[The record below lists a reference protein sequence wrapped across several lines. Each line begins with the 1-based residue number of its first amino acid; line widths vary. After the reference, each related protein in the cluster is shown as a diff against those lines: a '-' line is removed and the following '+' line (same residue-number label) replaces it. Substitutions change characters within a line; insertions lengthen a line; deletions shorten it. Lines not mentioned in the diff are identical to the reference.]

1 MSYDARPEFDL
12 QELVNEYGLGGV
24 RSVRKPQGGAVNE
37 NWIVRT
43 AKGTVVVRRV
53 TKSRSLNDILFE
65 HSFIRARSLSLSVA
79 EAASHARRS
88 LDRGDERQV
97 PLAVRLY

>member
-12 QELVNEYGLGGV
+12 QGLVNEYGLGGV

-43 AKGTVVVRRV
+43 NTILTPETL
-53 TKSRSLNDILFE
+53 TKVMA
-65 HSFIRARSLSLSVA
+65 AR
-79 EAASHARRS
+79 
-88 LDRGDERQV
+88 
-97 PLAVRLY
+97 